1 MRIPKNPEER
11 EFFYLD
17 LINKC
22 EVSKSERQGDYA
34 SLRSFFL
41 FGAGPEESPAPFNKI
56 GSHIDTLSSFLY
68 SAETTRFNIALG
80 ASADPLM
87 HRYVPTLTQALH
99 DEWNNSNADQ
109 VFATALI
116 WALVFNSTFIKLI
129 RYKGSINPYLVD
141 PATIGVLREDVP
153 YTDRQ
158 QAITQEYY
166 MTKHDLFSMLYEHPN
181 RDNIVSRITTG
192 AYTPQQIPDGIDRI
206 VMSQTNP
213 TLYGTV
219 NLDLYGYNRMKAR
232 IAEDT
237 VKMIELYV
245 WNDEINDY
253 QIVTKAEPDVI
264 IYDRPQHD
272 GGPNPIFLKGELPF
286 IQICPNPQYDYYWGQ
301 SEVSKLIYLQQMRNR
316 RMTEILD
323 LLSKQV
329 NPPTALTGFTGIF
342 DEKNFAL
349 NRAGGLISSDMPN
362 AKAERLSPQIPQDLY
377 QQIRE
382 IDQMFEET
390 SGISS
395 VLSGKGEQG
404 VRSAGH
410 ASQLARLGSS
420 RAKKRAMVVED
431 SLEKMATLYLKLMQ
445 LDHDKE
451 LKDIEGGDFIPS
463 QFTKDYVVKVDAHS
477 NSPIFMEDLRQ
488 LAFNLFKA
496 QAIDKESLLD
506 LLDPPMKQLLKER
519 LKKMEAKAASQPPQ
533 GGGGQV
539 TPMKK
544 QA

>member
-1 MRIPKNPEER
+1 MRIPQKPEER

-22 EVSKSERQGDYA
+22 DVSKAERQGDYS

-68 SAETTRFNIALG
+68 SSETTRFNIALG
-80 ASADPLM
+80 AGVDDTQ
-87 HRYVPTLTQALH
+87 HRYVPALTQALH

-109 VFATALI
+109 VFSTALI
-116 WALVFNSTFIKLI
+116 WALVFNTTFIKLVPFNN
-129 RYKGSINPYLVD
+129 SIMPYLVD
-141 PATIGVLREDVP
+141 PGTIGVLREDVP

-158 QAITQEYY
+158 QAMTMTYY
-166 MTKHDLFSMLYEHPN
+166 STKQDLWARLYSHPN
-181 RDNIVSRITTG
+181 RDSIINRITT
-192 AYTPQQIPDGIDRI
+192 AQYQPTHIPEGVDRI

-237 VKMIELYV
+237 VEMTELYV
-245 WNDEINDY
+245 WNDETQDY
-253 QIVTKAEPDVI
+253 QVVTRASPDVI
-264 IYDRPQHD
+264 IYDRP
-272 GGPNPIFLKGELPF
+272 NESMFLKGELPF

-329 NPPTALTGFTGIF
+329 NPPTALTGFTGIY

-349 NRAGGLISSDMPN
+349 NRAGGLIASDMPN
-362 AKAERLSPQIPQDLY
+362 AKAERLSPNIPQDLY
-377 QQIRE
+377 AQLRE

-431 SLEKMATLYLKLMQ
+431 ALEKMATLYLKLMQ
-445 LDHDKE
+445 EYDNQP
-451 LKDIEGGDFIPS
+451 LKDIEGNKFIPA

-477 NSPIFMEDLRQ
+477 NSPIFMEDLRS
-488 LAFNLFKA
+488 LAFNLYKA

-519 LKKMEAKAASQPPQ
+519 LKKMEAKAAMQPPK
-533 GGGGQV
+533 GEV
-539 TPMKK
+539 VPMQKK
-544 QA
+544 QG

>member
-1 MRIPKNPEER
+1 MRIPKNPNER

-22 EVSKSERQGDYA
+22 DVSKPERQGDYS
-34 SLRSFFL
+34 SLRSYFL
-41 FGAGPEESPAPFNKI
+41 FGAGPEESAAPFNKI

-68 SAETTRFNIALG
+68 SSETTRFNIALG
-80 ASADPLM
+80 AGVEDIQ
-87 HRYVPTLTQALH
+87 HRYVPALTQALH

-116 WALVFNSTFIKLI
+116 WSLVFNTTFIKLVP
-129 RYKGSINPYLVD
+129 YNNSIMPYLVD
-141 PATIGVLREDVP
+141 PGTVGVLREDVP

-158 QAITQEYY
+158 QAMTMTYY
-166 MTKHDLFSMLYEHPN
+166 STKQDLWARLYSHPR
-181 RDNIVSRITTG
+181 RDELISRITT
-192 AYTPQQIPDGIDRI
+192 AQYQPSHIPEGVDRI

-213 TLYGTV
+213 TLYGNV
-219 NLDLYGYNRMKAR
+219 NLDLYGFNRMKAR

-237 VKMIELYV
+237 VEMTELYV
-245 WNDEINDY
+245 WDDEIQDY
-253 QIVTKAEPDVI
+253 QVVTRASPDVI
-264 IYDRPQHD
+264 IYDRP
-272 GGPNPIFLKGELPF
+272 NESMFLKGELPF
-286 IQICPNPQYDYYWGQ
+286 IQLCPNPQYDYYWGQ

-349 NRAGGLISSDMPN
+349 NRPGGLIASDMPN
-362 AKAERLSPQIPQDLY
+362 AKAERLSPNIPQDLY
-377 QQIRE
+377 AQLRE

-420 RAKKRAMVVED
+420 RAKKRAMVIED

-445 LDHDKE
+445 AYDPSPLHDV
-451 LKDIEGGDFIPS
+451 EGSKFIAA

-477 NSPIFMEDLRQ
+477 NSPIFMEDLRS
-488 LAFNLFKA
+488 LAFNLYKA

-519 LKKMEAKAASQPPQ
+519 LKKADAKAAANPQ
-533 GGGGQV
+533 QGQV
-539 TPMKK
+539 VPMQKK
-544 QA
+544 QG

>member
-1 MRIPKNPEER
+1 MRIPSNPEER

-22 EVSKSERQGDYA
+22 EVSKPERQGDYA
-34 SLRSFFL
+34 SLRSYFL
-41 FGAGPEESPAPFNKI
+41 FGAGPEESPAAFNKI
-56 GSHIDTLSSFLY
+56 GSHVDQLCSFLY
-68 SAETTRFNIALG
+68 SSETTRFNIALG
-80 ASADPLM
+80 AGVDDHF

-109 VFATALI
+109 VFSTALT
-116 WALVFNSTFIKLI
+116 WSLVFNSSFIKLI
-129 RYKGSINPYLVD
+129 PYNNSIMPFLVD
-141 PATIGVLREDVP
+141 PATMGVLREDSP

-166 MTKHDLFSMLYEHPN
+166 MTKADLYARLYNHSK
-181 RDNIVSRITTG
+181 RDDIVSRISTG
-192 AYTPQQIPDGIDRI
+192 QYTPQQIPDGIDRI

-245 WNDEINDY
+245 WNDDIQDY
-253 QIVTKAEPDVI
+253 QVVTKAEPDVI
-264 IYDRPQHD
+264 IYDRP
-272 GGPNPIFLKGELPF
+272 NESLFLKGELPF
-286 IQICPNPQYDYYWGQ
+286 IQICPNPQYDYFWGQ
-301 SEVSKLIYLQQMRNR
+301 SEVSKLIYLQQMRNH

-329 NPPTALTGFTGIF
+329 NPPTALTGFTGIL

-349 NRAGGLISSDMPN
+349 NRAGGLLASDMPN
-362 AKAERLSPQIPQDLY
+362 AKAERLAPQLPQDLY
-377 QQIRE
+377 AQLRE

-390 SGISS
+390 SGIQS
-395 VLSGKGEQG
+395 VLQGKGEQG

-420 RAKKRAMVVED
+420 RAKKKAMVVED

-445 LDHDKE
+445 TYDPTALT
-451 LKDIEGGDFIPS
+451 DIEGNKFIPA
-463 QFTKDYVVKVDAHS
+463 QFTQDYVVKVDAHS

-519 LKKMEAKAASQPPQ
+519 LRKMEAKAASNPQ
-533 GGGGQV
+533 GQV
-539 TPMKK
+539 VPMKK
-544 QA
+544 QQGK

>member
-1 MRIPKNPEER
+1 MRIPTKPEER

-22 EVSKSERQGDYA
+22 DVSKDERNGDYS

-56 GSHIDTLSSFLY
+56 ASHIDQLSSFLY

-80 ASADPLM
+80 AGVSDEQ
-87 HRYVPTLTQALH
+87 HRYVPSLTQALH

-109 VFATALI
+109 VFSTALN
-116 WALVFNSTFIKLI
+116 WALVYNTTFIKLVP
-129 RYKGSINPYLVD
+129 YNNSIMPYLVD
-141 PATIGVLREDVP
+141 PGTIGVLREDVP

-158 QAITQEYY
+158 QAMTMTYY
-166 MTKHDLFSMLYEHPN
+166 STKQDLWARLYAHPN
-181 RDNIVSRITTG
+181 RDSIISRITT
-192 AYTPQQIPDGIDRI
+192 AQYQPTHIPEGIDRI

-237 VKMIELYV
+237 VEMTELYV
-245 WNDEINDY
+245 WNDEIQDY
-253 QIVTKAEPDVI
+253 QVVTRASPDVI
-264 IYDRPQHD
+264 IYDRP
-272 GGPNPIFLKGELPF
+272 NESMFLKGELPF

-301 SEVSKLIYLQQMRNR
+301 SEVSKLVYLQQMRNR

-329 NPPTALTGFTGIF
+329 NPPTALTGFTGIY

-349 NRAGGLISSDMPN
+349 NRAGGLIASDMPN
-362 AKAERLSPQIPQDLY
+362 AKAERLSPNIPQDLY
-377 QQIRE
+377 AQLRE

-390 SGISS
+390 SGIVS

-431 SLEKMATLYLKLMQ
+431 ALEKMATLYLKLMQ
-445 LDHDKE
+445 TYDNQP
-451 LKDIEGGDFIPS
+451 LKDVEGNKFIPA

-477 NSPIFMEDLRQ
+477 NSPIFMEDLRS

-496 QAIDKESLLD
+496 QAIDKESLID

-519 LKKMEAKAASQPPQ
+519 LRRMEAKAAMQPPK
-533 GGGGQV
+533 GEV
-539 TPMKK
+539 VPMQKK
-544 QA
+544 QG

>member
-1 MRIPKNPEER
+1 MRIPTKPEER

-22 EVSKSERQGDYA
+22 DVSKDERNGDYS

-56 GSHIDTLSSFLY
+56 ASHIDQLSSFLY

-80 ASADPLM
+80 AGVSDEQ
-87 HRYVPTLTQALH
+87 HRYVPSLTQALH

-109 VFATALI
+109 VFSTALN
-116 WALVFNSTFIKLI
+116 WALVYNTTFIKLVP
-129 RYKGSINPYLVD
+129 YNNSIMPYLVD
-141 PATIGVLREDVP
+141 PGTIGVLREDVP

-158 QAITQEYY
+158 QAMTMTYY
-166 MTKHDLFSMLYEHPN
+166 STKQDLWARLYAHPN
-181 RDNIVSRITTG
+181 RDSIISRITT
-192 AYTPQQIPDGIDRI
+192 AQYQPTHIPEGIDRI

-237 VKMIELYV
+237 VEMTELYV
-245 WNDEINDY
+245 WNDEIQDY
-253 QIVTKAEPDVI
+253 QVVTRASPDVI
-264 IYDRPQHD
+264 IYDRP
-272 GGPNPIFLKGELPF
+272 NESMFLKGELPF

-301 SEVSKLIYLQQMRNR
+301 SEVSKLVYLQQMRNR

-329 NPPTALTGFTGIF
+329 NPPTALTGFTGIY

-349 NRAGGLISSDMPN
+349 NRAGGLIASDMPN
-362 AKAERLSPQIPQDLY
+362 AKAERLSPNIPQDLY
-377 QQIRE
+377 AQLRE
-382 IDQMFEET
+382 IDSMFEET
-390 SGISS
+390 SGIVS

-431 SLEKMATLYLKLMQ
+431 ALEKMATLYLKLMQ
-445 LDHDKE
+445 TYDNQP
-451 LKDIEGGDFIPS
+451 LKDVEGNKFIPA

-477 NSPIFMEDLRQ
+477 NSPIFMEDLRS

-496 QAIDKESLLD
+496 QAIDKESLID

-519 LKKMEAKAASQPPQ
+519 LRRMEAKAAMQPPK
-533 GGGGQV
+533 GEV
-539 TPMKK
+539 VPMQKK
-544 QA
+544 QG

>member
-1 MRIPKNPEER
+1 MRIPQKPEER

-22 EVSKSERQGDYA
+22 DVSKAERQGDYS

-41 FGAGPEESPAPFNKI
+41 FGCGPEESPAPFNKI
-56 GSHIDTLSSFLY
+56 GSHIDVLSSFLY

-80 ASADPLM
+80 SGVDETQ
-87 HRYVPTLTQALH
+87 HRYTPALTQALH

-109 VFATALI
+109 VFSTALI
-116 WALVFNSTFIKLI
+116 WALVFNTTFIKLVPFNN
-129 RYKGSINPYLVD
+129 SIMPYLVD
-141 PATIGVLREDVP
+141 PGTIGVLREDVP

-158 QAITQEYY
+158 QAMTMTYY
-166 MTKHDLFSMLYEHPN
+166 STKQDLWARLYSHPN
-181 RDNIVSRITTG
+181 RDSIISRITT
-192 AYTPQQIPDGIDRI
+192 AQYQPTHIPEGVDRI

-237 VKMIELYV
+237 VEMTELYV
-245 WNDEINDY
+245 WNDETQDY
-253 QIVTKAEPDVI
+253 QVVTRASPDVI
-264 IYDRPQHD
+264 IYDRP
-272 GGPNPIFLKGELPF
+272 NESMFLKGELPF

-329 NPPTALTGFTGIF
+329 NPPTALTGFTGIY

-349 NRAGGLISSDMPN
+349 NRAGGLIASDMPN
-362 AKAERLSPQIPQDLY
+362 AKAERLSPNIPQDLY
-377 QQIRE
+377 AQLRE

-431 SLEKMATLYLKLMQ
+431 ALEKMATLYLKLMQ
-445 LDHDKE
+445 EYDNQP
-451 LKDIEGGDFIPS
+451 LKDIEGNKFIPA

-477 NSPIFMEDLRQ
+477 NSPIFMEDLRS

-519 LKKMEAKAASQPPQ
+519 LKKMEAKAAMQPPK
-533 GGGGQV
+533 GEV
-539 TPMKK
+539 VPMQKK
-544 QA
+544 QG

>member
-1 MRIPKNPEER
+1 MRIPTKPDER

-22 EVSKSERQGDYA
+22 DVSKSERQGDYS
-34 SLRSFFL
+34 SLRSYFL

-56 GSHIDTLSSFLY
+56 GSHIDQLTSFLY

-80 ASADPLM
+80 AGADQLQS
-87 HRYVPTLTQALH
+87 RYVPALTQALH

-109 VFATALI
+109 VFATALV
-116 WALVFNSTFIKLI
+116 WALVFNTTFIKLI
-129 RYKGSINPYLVD
+129 PFNNSIHPYLVD
-141 PATIGVLREDVP
+141 PGSIGVLREDAQ

-158 QAITQEYY
+158 QAITQTYY
-166 MTKHDLFSMLYEHPN
+166 MTKQDLWAKLYAHKN
-181 RDNIVSRITTG
+181 RDSIIDRIQT
-192 AYTPQQIPDGIDRI
+192 AQYTPQNIPEGIDRI

-219 NLDLYGYNRMKAR
+219 NMDLYGYNRMKAR

-237 VKMIELYV
+237 VEMTELYV
-245 WNDEINDY
+245 WNDEIQDY
-253 QIVTKAEPDVI
+253 QVVTRAAPDVI
-264 IYDRPQHD
+264 IYDRP
-272 GGPNPIFLKGELPF
+272 NEELFLRGELPF
-286 IQICPNPQYDYYWGQ
+286 IQITPNPQYDYYWGQ

-329 NPPTALTGFTGIF
+329 NPPKVMSGFSGIL

-349 NRAGGLISSDMPN
+349 NRAGGVIASDMPGL
-362 AKAERLSPQIPQDLY
+362 KAEQLAPNIPQDLY
-377 QQIRE
+377 ASLRE

-420 RAKKRAMVVED
+420 RAKKRAMVIED
-431 SLEKMATLYLKLMQ
+431 SLEKMATLYMKLMQ
-445 LDHDKE
+445 VYE
-451 LKDIEGGDFIPS
+451 PNMLKDIEGGKFIPA

-477 NSPIFMEDLRQ
+477 NSPIFMEDQRS

-496 QAIDKESLLD
+496 GAIDKESLID
-506 LLDPPMKQLLKER
+506 LLDPPMKQTLKER
-519 LKKMEAKAASQPPQ
+519 LVKMEAKAAAAQAQ
-533 GGGGQV
+533 GGGAKPPQPPKV
-539 TPMKK
+539 E
-544 QA
+544 A